1 MIAHA
6 SSPAVGDTSR
16 PYRLGILGAG
26 TVASAFAEMLLSRS
40 LPVMLG
46 GILVRDVNK
55 PRSSALTVD
64 NITGHGEQVV
74 DDADIVIELMGGVD
88 RASELMLRALEAGK
102 PVITAN
108 KAALAER
115 WHDFLPYLSKGHVYF
130 EAAVMAGTPIVA
142 ALTGGLRGSN
152 PIELHAIL
160 NGTCNYILRQ
170 LEEGI
175 PFDDALAEAQA
186 LGYAE
191 ADPSLDIDGFD
202 AAHKLTLLARLAFT
216 PDLAW
221 ETVQA
226 RTEGISGLTPAVV
239 QEAMQDGGRVR
250 LVGSIFP
257 EDDQWQVAVRPV
269 YLPASHPLAGSASER
284 NGMVYRGDAL
294 GNVSMIGPGAGG
306 KETASGVLADLYA
319 VLGGQRGP
327 NPLEQAAPVPT
338 GVRVHKLG
346 EVLQ

>member
-1 MIAHA
+1 
-6 SSPAVGDTSR
+6 
-16 PYRLGILGAG
+16 
-26 TVASAFAEMLLSRS
+26 MLLTRS
-40 LPVMLG
+40 LPVILE
-46 GILVRDVNK
+46 GILVRDISK
-55 PRSSALTVD
+55 PRSSALVVD
-64 NITGHGEQVV
+64 RITNNGEQVV
-74 DDADIVIELMGGVD
+74 DNADIVIELMGGVD
-88 RASELMLRALEAGK
+88 RASDLMLQALEAGK

-115 WHDFLPYLSKGHVYF
+115 WQDFLPYLQRGQLYF

-160 NGTCNYILRQ
+160 NGTCNYILRR

-175 PFDDALAEAQA
+175 DFDDALTEAQT

-202 AAHKLTLLARLAFT
+202 SAHKLTLLARLAFI
-216 PDLAW
+216 PELAW
-221 ETVQA
+221 ETVKA
-226 RTEGISGLTPAVV
+226 RTEGIRKLTPAIV

-250 LVGSIFP
+250 LVGSIYP
-257 EDDQWQVAVRPV
+257 ENGHWQVAVRPV

-294 GNVSMIGPGAGG
+294 GDVSMIGPGAGG

-327 NPLEQAAPVPT
+327 NPLELAAPVPRD
-338 GVRVHKLG
+338 VRVHKLG
-346 EVLQ
+346 EVL